1 MSSHSDYII
10 IIQGVIIMLIG
21 EVSKKYNIG
30 IETLRYYD
38 KIGLLTVERRYN
50 NRYYTEE
57 DIKKLQSIMVMKEM
71 MFSLEDI
78 KKILEIDER
87 IDKGLENEV
96 IDKEDIEILLNEVR
110 LKHIEIL
117 EKEKELEMVKNQLE
131 RLINKILHLKG
142 DGNG

>member
-1 MSSHSDYII
+1 
-10 IIQGVIIMLIG
+10 MLIG

>member
-1 MSSHSDYII
+1 
-10 IIQGVIIMLIG
+10 MLIG

-30 IETLRYYD
+30 VETLRYYD
-38 KIGLLTVERRYN
+38 KIGLLTVSRKDN

-57 DIKKLQSIMVMKEM
+57 DIIKLQSIMAMKEM
-71 MFSLEDI
+71 MFSLENI
-78 KKILEIDER
+78 KRILEIDEK
-87 IDKGLENEV
+87 IDRGGLENKA

-117 EKEKELEMVKNQLE
+117 DKEKELKKGKKNQLE
-131 RLINKILHLKG
+131 RLINKILDLKD

>member
-1 MSSHSDYII
+1 
-10 IIQGVIIMLIG
+10 MLIG

-30 IETLRYYD
+30 VETLRYYD
-38 KIGLLTVERRYN
+38 KIGLLTVSRKDN

-57 DIKKLQSIMVMKEM
+57 DIIKLQSIMAMKEM
-71 MFSLEDI
+71 MFSLENI
-78 KKILEIDER
+78 KRILEIDEK
-87 IDKGLENEV
+87 IDRGLENKA

-117 EKEKELEMVKNQLE
+117 DKEKELKKVKNQLE
-131 RLINKILHLKG
+131 RLINKILDLKD